1 MPVFVIPLPEIVHT
15 NASMRLHDG
24 MENHAILRGCC
35 SRSVPLLQPSP
46 LARAPFDPL
55 FDHPLNTVSSR
66 AIVINCLAL
75 RDPQH
80 DAAAAAAAAAGD
92 SHTPEA
98 AHAGNQ
104 GGSTK
109 ETTDAS
115 EQR

>member
-1 MPVFVIPLPEIVHT
+1 
-15 NASMRLHDG
+15 MRLHDG

-46 LARAPFDPL
+46 LARAQFDPL

-75 RDPQH
+75 RDPHH
-80 DAAAAAAAAAGD
+80 DAAAAASGSAAGD
-92 SHTPEA
+92 GHATEA
-98 AHAGNQ
+98 AHAGDQ
-104 GGSTK
+104 GGPMK